1 VKRPALVI
9 PLAVI
14 LAVIGIA
21 VALRLPHTLAAH
33 HGGTAQTQTSA
44 RSCGEHK
51 PDAPFVGVAINPPVT
66 QNGHSFAAATGIR
79 PAVVEFYDAFGRHFQ
94 QHEAEQAISL
104 GALPLIQLNPRN
116 APLTRIAAG
125 HYDAYLRQY
134 AIAVREFGCQVALS
148 FGHEMNGSWYPW
160 GRPDTSPA
168 TFIAAWRHIH
178 HIFTTEHARNVIWAW
193 DPDHGGSKAS
203 KWWPG
208 NSYVDWIGIDGYLR
222 PGQTFRL
229 IFRKQLADIRSL
241 TSKPVFI
248 AETAVAPGPDQAM
261 QISRLFAA
269 IRKHHLIGLT
279 WFDINAKEPWRLEG
293 NPPALAAFRK
303 AASAIRQ

>member
-1 VKRPALVI
+1 M
-9 PLAVI
+9 
-14 LAVIGIA
+14 
-21 VALRLPHTLAAH
+21 
-33 HGGTAQTQTSA
+33 
-44 RSCGEHK
+44 
-51 PDAPFVGVAINPPVT
+51 PFVGVAINPRRSR
-66 QNGHSFAAATGIR
+66 GTGAPSPR
-79 PAVVEFYDAFGRHFQ
+79 LPASGLRSWSSTTRSAWRFQ
-94 QHEAEQAISL
+94 QHEAGQAVSL

-134 AIAVREFGCQVALS
+134 ASAVRRFGCQIALS

-160 GRPDTSPA
+160 GRPATSPA

-178 HIFTTEHARNVIWAW
+178 RIFTTEHASNVIWAW

-208 NSYVDWIGIDGYLR
+208 TAYVDWIGLDGYLR

-229 IFRKQLADIRSL
+229 IFRKQLADIRSF

-248 AETAVAPGPDQAM
+248 AETAVAPGSDQAT
-261 QISRLFAA
+261 QISSLFAA
-269 IRKHHLIGLT
+269 VRKHQLAGLT
-279 WFDINAKEPWRLEG
+279 WFDVNAKEPWRLEG
-293 NPPALAAFRK
+293 NRAALAAFHK
-303 AASAIRQ
+303 AASAMRQ